1 MKARNI
7 LLGIVVSILLTGGLL
22 SVFAPEEKP
31 LTVEDGIVVVQS
43 LYNKHCEI
51 SEGARMEYL
60 KVKEKMTGF
69 EQSSVESLFVENRQT
84 LDRCASMLIYAFP
97 DSLGFDVRK
106 QLLLGAITEM
116 KQSTLS
122 LVRITAILGPYAEK
136 K

>member
-69 EQSSVESLFVENRQT
+69 EQSSVENLFVENRQT